1 MYDITQL
8 MSKLTDMEKYNRLL
22 GVLEEAFDAYQLDYE
37 SSRKEVEVIGDKEAM
52 RITVRPLVD
61 DGMAYFRSAM
71 VEIVLGA
78 CKSTMA
84 SMYIDSESNEKTRWN
99 KSSPVIMVSP

>member
-1 MYDITQL
+1 MYDVTQL
-8 MSKLTDMEKYNRLL
+8 MSKLTDMEKYNRML

-37 SSRKEVEVIGDKEAM
+37 SSRKEVEVIGDKEEM
-52 RITVRPLVD
+52 RITIRPVGD
-61 DGMAYFRSAM
+61 DGCHLFRSTM

-84 SMYIDSESNEKTRWN
+84 SMYISSEPNKNLVWN
-99 KSSPVIMVSP
+99 KTNPVIMVNP